1 MIEVELPNGTIAEF
15 PAGTSHAE
23 IERVLAQQFGA
34 DAPPDAQSP
43 AARADF
49 SRVTGGSDTT
59 ARRVTPEPTPWIQGE
74 GRGYGIG
81 ARAVLQGAGSL
92 LDAVGGEAFNRMLPG
107 DVPSYR
113 EIGGMAADRIGL
125 PAPQD
130 SRERIAGDIGEALTG
145 TGLTMGAGGLA
156 NLGRA
161 AVGGVRNRLAGLLT
175 AQPRLQTVSTAT
187 GAGAAGAAREQG
199 VGEGGQLAAGLAGA
213 LTPGAA
219 ASGGAATLRG
229 VIRGADGQQMRNRL
243 SDFSAVGASPS
254 LGQAT
259 GRHSIQGIENL
270 LAGGPT
276 SSGVMTRFASQQA
289 DDIGAGLQR
298 RGQALTPNASG
309 ERAGR
314 AVEAGVETFSNN
326 VGAQRRALYWQ
337 ADRYIPA
344 GAGSP
349 MTNTRRA
356 LQELTTPNPGAA
368 QTTARMVN
376 PRMRQML
383 EDLDADLQSGGGQI
397 SYEALRR
404 IRTQIGEQMNDFSLT
419 PDTPARELRRLYG
432 ALSRD
437 MEEVAKSIGPEA
449 ERAAKRA
456 NNYTRVSA
464 ARLEQVQ
471 RVIDKNGGPEAVFNA
486 VMSGTRDGGTTLRAV
501 MQSLPKEGQQAVTAA
516 VIRRMGMATP
526 GVQDATG
533 ELFSAQTFLT
543 NWNRVSPEAKRA
555 LFDRH
560 GPQFS
565 RDMDRIARV
574 AETIREGSQ
583 VFRNPSG
590 TANRGAAYTYGA
602 ALVASL
608 FDATGVSTAS
618 VVGGGIGANWAAR
631 ALTNPTAVRW
641 LARATDAPI
650 GSAPAMLHE
659 LRAAAQRNNDE
670 ELLEIADQLEQ
681 AVPHAGNASQP

>member
-1 MIEVELPNGTIAEF
+1 M
-15 PAGTSHAE
+15 
-23 IERVLAQQFGA
+23 
-34 DAPPDAQSP
+34 
-43 AARADF
+43 
-49 SRVTGGSDTT
+49 
-59 ARRVTPEPTPWIQGE
+59 
-74 GRGYGIG
+74 
-81 ARAVLQGAGSL
+81 
-92 LDAVGGEAFNRMLPG
+92 
-107 DVPSYR
+107 
-113 EIGGMAADRIGL
+113 
-125 PAPQD
+125 
-130 SRERIAGDIGEALTG
+130 
-145 TGLTMGAGGLA
+145 
-156 NLGRA
+156 
-161 AVGGVRNRLAGLLT
+161 RNRLA
-175 AQPRLQTVSTAT
+175 
-187 GAGAAGAAREQG
+187 
-199 VGEGGQLAAGLAGA
+199 
-213 LTPGAA
+213 
-219 ASGGAATLRG
+219 
-229 VIRGADGQQMRNRL
+229 
-243 SDFSAVGASPS
+243 DFSAVGADPS

-314 AVEAGVETFSNN
+314 AVEAGIQTFSNN

-344 GAGSP
+344 DAGSP
-349 MTNTRRA
+349 MANTRRA
-356 LQELTTPNPGAA
+356 LNDLTTPSPGAA
-368 QTTARMVN
+368 QTTARMIN

-383 EDLDADLQSGGGQI
+383 EDLDADLQAGGGQV

-471 RVIDKNGGPEAVFNA
+471 RVVDKNGGPEAVFNA

-501 MQSLPKEGQQAVTAA
+501 MQSLPNEGQQAVTAA

-526 GVQDATG
+526 GAQDATG

-565 RDMDRIARV
+565 RDMDKIARV

-590 TANRGAAYTYGA
+590 TANRGAAYTYGT

-608 FDATGVSTAS
+608 FDSTGISTAS
-618 VVGGGIGANWAAR
+618 VVGGGIGANVAAR
-631 ALTNPTAVRW
+631 VLTNPKVVRELAKSTAAPTAAVP
-641 LARATDAPI
+641 ATINAIRRI
-650 GSAPAMLHE
+650 GEEDEDEAIIEFANSL
-659 LRAAAQRNNDE
+659 AAQHPQQP
-670 ELLEIADQLEQ
+670 A
-681 AVPHAGNASQP
+681 PNAQ

>member
-1 MIEVELPNGTIAEF
+1 MAGPWEKYQKQEAEGPWTRYQQ
-15 PAGTSHAE
+15 PA
-23 IERVLAQQFGA
+23 
-34 DAPPDAQSP
+34 P
-43 AARADF
+43 AADF
-49 SRVTGGSDTT
+49 SGVTGGVG
-59 ARRVTPEPTPWIQGE
+59 RPEPAAEPVNPHV
-74 GRGYGIG
+74 RGLGIG
-81 ARAVLQGAGSL
+81 ARSVLQGAGGL
-92 LDAVGGEAFNRMLPG
+92 LDAVGGEAFNRMMPG
-107 DVPSYR
+107 NVPSYR

-125 PAPQD
+125 PKPQD
-130 SRERIAGDIGEALTG
+130 SRERIAADVGEALTG
-145 TGLTMGAGGLA
+145 TGLTMGAGGLM

-161 AVGGVRNRLAGLLT
+161 AVGGATNRLAGLLT
-175 AQPRLQTVSTAT
+175 TQPALQTASTAT
-187 GAGAAGAAREQG
+187 GAAAAATAREQG
-199 VGEGGQLAAGLAGA
+199 AGEGTQLAAGLAGA
-213 LTPGAA
+213 LAPGAA
-219 ASGGAATLRG
+219 GAGSAATVRG
-229 VIRGADGQQMRNRL
+229 LVRGRSGEEMRNRL
-243 SDFSAVGASPS
+243 SDFASVGATPS
-254 LGQAT
+254 VGQAT
-259 GRHSIQGIENL
+259 GSHNIQGVENL

-276 SSGVMTRFASQQA
+276 SAGVMNRFATQQA

-298 RGQALTPNASG
+298 RGQQLVPNASG

-314 AVEAGVETFSNN
+314 AVESGIQTFSNN

-344 GAGSP
+344 DAGSP

-404 IRTQIGEQMNDFSLT
+404 IRTQVGEQMNDFSLT
-419 PDTPARELRRLYG
+419 PDTPARELRRLYS

-449 ERAAKRA
+449 EAAARRA

-464 ARLEQVQ
+464 NRLEQVQ
-471 RVIDKNGGPEAVFNA
+471 RVVDKNGGPEAVFNA

-501 MQSLPKEGQQAVTAA
+501 MQSLPEDGQKAVTAA

-526 GVQDATG
+526 GMQDATG
-533 ELFSAQTFLT
+533 ELFSANTFLT

-574 AETIREGSQ
+574 AETIRDGSQ

-608 FDATGVSTAS
+608 FDATGVSTGS
-618 VVGGGIGANWAAR
+618 VVGGGAVANLAAR
-631 ALTNPTAVRW
+631 VLTSPRAVRW
-641 LARATDAPI
+641 LARVTDKPHGVIPGMIHSMRVEAERT
-650 GSAPAMLHE
+650 G
-659 LRAAAQRNNDE
+659 DE
-670 ELLEIADQLEQ
+670 TLSDLAGELEQ
-681 AVPHAGNASQP
+681 RVQNAPNG